1 MKRFNIISSHLLLP
15 QSPDVNPSRVLAGQ
29 YQAEVL
35 LLLQV
40 GDPDTI
46 AELGEGNDYQDR
58 DNCCTWRGGGSDSAG
73 ELMTR
78 FS

>member
-1 MKRFNIISSHLLLP
+1 MLKIICISSHLLLP

-35 LLLQV
+35 LLLQAS
-40 GDPDTI
+40 DPDTI